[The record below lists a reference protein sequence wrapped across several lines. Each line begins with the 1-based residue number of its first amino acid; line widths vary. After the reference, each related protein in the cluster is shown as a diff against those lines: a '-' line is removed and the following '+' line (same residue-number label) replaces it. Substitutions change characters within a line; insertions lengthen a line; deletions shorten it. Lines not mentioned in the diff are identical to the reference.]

1 MANLKDIKRRIGAV
15 TNTRQITKA
24 MKMVA
29 GAKLRRAT
37 EHAEAARPY
46 QSTLTR
52 VLARVAD
59 SSGGDASHEL
69 LESHESVEKVAVVIF
84 GSDKGLC
91 GSFNNA
97 LFREAQR
104 FINAQNEKGRTVV
117 LHTYGKK
124 ARGYFK
130 SRKIEMENSVTEL
143 SAATYMD
150 AVTELAD
157 TLRAQYVA
165 GEIQEVHLAYNR
177 FRSVLTQEP
186 TFSQLLP
193 LSVESEEEGSEEEGS
208 EAGGNYKYEPDGQ
221 QILNTLLPLYVQTLL
236 HQAFLET
243 EAGEHASR
251 MTAMDSATRNASDLI
266 DTLTLDY
273 NRARQAAITTE
284 LTEIVAGAEAL

>member
-59 SSGGDASHEL
+59 TSGGDASHEL
-69 LESHESVEKVAVVIF
+69 LESHENVETIAIVIF

-97 LFREAQR
+97 LFRETER
-104 FINAQNEKGRTVV
+104 FIQAQTEKGHKVV

-124 ARGYFK
+124 ARGYFR
-130 SRKIEMENSVTEL
+130 SRKYELENSVIEL

-150 AVTELAD
+150 AVTEIAD
-157 TLRAQYVA
+157 TLRAQYVS
-165 GEIQEVHLAYNR
+165 GEIQEVHLAFNR
-177 FRSVLTQEP
+177 FRSVLTQDP

-193 LSVESEEEGSEEEGS
+193 LSVEKEEESEEGS
-208 EAGGNYKYEPDGQ
+208 GNYKYEPDGQ

-251 MTAMDSATRNASDLI
+251 MTAMDNATRNASDLI

>member
-69 LESHESVEKVAVVIF
+69 LDSHEKVETVAVVIF
-84 GSDKGLC
+84 GSDKGFC

-97 LFREAQR
+97 LFRETQR
-104 FINAQNEKGRTVV
+104 FIDAQTEKGNTVV

-124 ARGYFK
+124 ARGYFT
-130 SRKIEMENSVTEL
+130 SRKYSLENSVIEL

-150 AVTELAD
+150 AVTEIAD

-165 GEIQEVHLAYNR
+165 GEIQEVHLAFNR
-177 FRSVLTQEP
+177 FRSVLTQDP

-193 LSVESEEEGSEEEGS
+193 LSVSNEEEGSE

-221 QILNTLLPLYVQTLL
+221 QILNTLLPL
-236 HQAFLET
+236 LE
-243 EAGEHASR
+243 E
-251 MTAMDSATRNASDLI
+251 MKNLI
-266 DTLTLDY
+266 YSKL
-273 NRARQAAITTE
+273 
-284 LTEIVAGAEAL
+284 

>member
-37 EHAEAARPY
+37 EHAESARPY
-46 QSTLTR
+46 QATLTR
-52 VLARVAD
+52 VLARVAN
-59 SSGGDASHEL
+59 SSGGDASHDL
-69 LESHESVEKVAVVIF
+69 LESHDSVRKVALVVY

-97 LFREAQR
+97 LFRETQR
-104 FINAQNEKGRTVV
+104 FIRAQEEQGRTVV

-124 ARGYFK
+124 ARGYFTA
-130 SRKIEMENSVTEL
+130 RKHDLENSVIEL
-143 SAATYMD
+143 SASTYMD
-150 AVTELAD
+150 AVTEIAD

-165 GEIQEVHLAYNR
+165 GEIHEVHLAFNR
-177 FRSVLTQEP
+177 FRTVMTQEP
-186 TFSQLLP
+186 TFPQLLP
-193 LSVESEEEGSEEEGS
+193 LAVEDNEGED
-208 EAGGNYKYEPDGQ
+208 GGNYKYEPNGQ
-221 QILNTLLPLYVQTLL
+221 QILDTLLPLYVQTLL
-236 HQAFLET
+236 YQAFLET

>member
-46 QSTLTR
+46 QSSLTR
-52 VLARVAD
+52 VLSRVAA
-59 SSGGDASHEL
+59 SSGGDASHDL
-69 LESHESVEKVAVVIF
+69 LDSHETIERIAVVVF

-91 GSFNNA
+91 GSFNNG
-97 LFREAQR
+97 LFRQTER
-104 FINAQNEKGRTVV
+104 FISEQRDAGRTVV
-117 LHTYGKK
+117 LHTFGKK
-124 ARGYFK
+124 ARSYFK
-130 SRKIEMENSVTEL
+130 VRGFDIENSVIEL
-143 SAATYMD
+143 SSGTYMD
-150 AVTELAD
+150 AVSTLAD
-157 TLRAQYVA
+157 KMRAQFVA
-165 GEIQEVHLAYNR
+165 GDIQEVHLAFNQ
-177 FRSVLTQEP
+177 FKSVMTQEP
-186 TFSQLLP
+186 TFAQLLP
-193 LSVESEEEGSEEEGS
+193 LSVEAENGGEGD
-208 EAGGNYKYEPDGQ
+208 GNYKYEPNGQ

-243 EAGEHASR
+243 EAGEHAAR
-251 MTAMDSATRNASDLI
+251 MTAMDNATRNASDLI

-284 LTEIVAGAEAL
+284 LTEIVAGAEAI